1 MSTTADSLT
10 VICPHCGSE
19 VLLDEAIIHEFAAP
33 MRAEMRQQIGREVR
47 ADYARELEAQ
57 RAERVE
63 LEERLKERDQQVTDL
78 RAEEAK
84 LRQER
89 RQLEDEKDDLERE
102 KERMRDE
109 IRKHERADADERAKQ
124 RSEEEMRQKE
134 AALDEQLHRSREEYA
149 VKTRQLE
156 DQLKRVNAQLEEAQ
170 RKSDTSQRQKEGVA
184 GQDLFAEDLC
194 RHFPDDLI
202 TVTPA
207 GRRGPDVIQV
217 VRVGHLNCGKILWE
231 CKRIAT
237 WNAEWPRKLAG
248 EARAADAMFGVVV
261 SEVLARGMD
270 GSSQVGNV
278 WACDYAH
285 APDLATGLRQAVIAV
300 YRYEVANAARSGTAG
315 KVYDYI
321 ATGGFEG
328 RYKAME
334 QAIDR
339 LTSELDQDQRVSQ
352 QRWKRLQAITDEIR
366 EQGLRG
372 VVLDIIGL
380 GGEIPPAARAEIPGD
395 TPPELPAA

>member
-10 VICPHCGSE
+10 VICPHCGRE
-19 VLLDEAIIHEFAAP
+19 VQLDEAIIHEFAAP
-33 MRAEMRQQIGREVR
+33 IRAEMRQQIGREVR
-47 ADYARELEAQ
+47 AEYTRELEAQ

-63 LEERLKERDQQVTDL
+63 LEQRLKERDQQIKDL

-89 RQLEDEKDDLERE
+89 RQLEDDKDDLERQQ
-102 KERMRDE
+102 ERMRDE
-109 IRKHERADADERAKQ
+109 IRKHERADADERARQ
-124 RSEEEMRQKE
+124 HSEEEMRQKE
-134 AALDEQLHRSREEYA
+134 AALDEQLRRCREEYA

-156 DQLKRVNAQLEEAQ
+156 DQLRRVNAQLEAAQ

-184 GQDLFAEDLC
+184 GQDLFAEDLR

-202 TVTPA
+202 TVTAA

-217 VRVGHLNCGKILWE
+217 VRAGHLNCGKILWE
-231 CKRIAT
+231 CKRTAT

-339 LTSELDQDQRVSQ
+339 LTSELDQDQRVSL
-352 QRWKRLQAITDEIR
+352 QRWKRLQAIIDEIR
-366 EQGLRG
+366 EQACEASYSTSSASG
-372 VVLDIIGL
+372 VKFPRQHEARFPGT
-380 GGEIPPAARAEIPGD
+380 PA
-395 TPPELPAA
+395 